1 MRYSCQAG
9 LRSESALAR
18 AGDMAEQSL
27 DIPYRGGFV
36 GREHRFAL
44 TVYFEDTDAYGI
56 VYYANYLK
64 YMERAR
70 SDFLRAVGVDQG
82 GELERSGSAYAVVEV
97 DIRYRKPAR
106 LGDDL
111 LIVSTV
117 DQVRASSVLIH
128 QRVMRREEQLTD
140 ARVTAAFL
148 DGEGRP
154 RRQPRQWVEKF
165 EAITAQDR

>member
-1 MRYSCQAG
+1 MT
-9 LRSESALAR
+9 
-18 AGDMAEQSL
+18 AEL
-27 DIPYRGGFV
+27 DTPYRGGFA
-36 GREHRFAL
+36 GHAHHFAL

-64 YMERAR
+64 FMERAR
-70 SDFLRAVGVDQG
+70 SDFVRAVGVDQAS
-82 GELERSGSAYAVVEV
+82 ELRASGSAYAVVEV
-97 DIRYRKPAR
+97 DIKYRKPAR

-128 QRVMRREEQLTD
+128 QRVMRGEEQLTD

-154 RRQPRQWVEKF
+154 RRQPKDWVEKF
-165 EAITAQDR
+165 NAITSKGQ

>member
-1 MRYSCQAG
+1 VTA
-9 LRSESALAR
+9 
-18 AGDMAEQSL
+18 DL
-27 DIPYRGGFV
+27 DTPYRGGFV
-36 GREHRFAL
+36 GNEHHFAL

-64 YMERAR
+64 FMERAR
-70 SDFLRAVGVDQG
+70 SDFVRAVGVDQAA
-82 GELERSGSAYAVVEV
+82 ELRSSGSAYAVVEV
-97 DIRYRKPAR
+97 DIKYRRPAR

-111 LIVSTV
+111 RILSTV

-128 QRVMRREEQLTD
+128 QRVMRGEEQLTD

-154 RRQPRQWVEKF
+154 KRQPKDWVEKF
-165 EAITAQDR
+165 NAITSKGQ